1 MDRLESM
8 KTLVAAVEAGSFSAA
23 SRKLGMPLATVSR
36 KVSEIEAHLK
46 TQLIV
51 RSSRRLMLT
60 DAGRLYVESCK
71 NILEQIGEAERAASG
86 EYSEPRGDLT
96 ITAPIV
102 FGRLHVL
109 PIIADFIRA
118 FPDVDVRL
126 TQADRVVNLLEEH
139 VDVAIRIGELPDSSM
154 MAAKIGSIRRV
165 VCGSPSYFVKKGMP
179 KAPADLQAHDSI
191 TFAGLASPETWT
203 FRKGKSEVS
212 VPVRSRLVVN
222 TAEAAIDA
230 ATSGIGLTRV
240 LCYQIASACRSG
252 ALAII
257 LEEFEPAP
265 WPVSMVYAGQARL
278 PLKLRVFVD
287 FATPRLKAKLAEGAA

>member
-86 EYSEPRGDLT
+86 EYSAPRGDLT

-118 FPDVDVRL
+118 YPDMDVRL

-165 VCGSPSYFVKKGMP
+165 VCGSPSYFVERGMP

-240 LCYQIASACRSG
+240 LCYQIASARRSG
-252 ALAII
+252 ALAIV

-278 PLKLRVFVD
+278 PLKLRAFID
-287 FATPRLKAKLAEGAA
+287 FATPRLKARLAESAA

>member
-1 MDRLESM
+1 M

-51 RSSRRLMLT
+51 RNSRRLTLT
-60 DAGRLYVESCK
+60 DAGRVYVESCK
-71 NILEQIGEAERAASG
+71 SILEQIGEAERAASG

-118 FPDVDVRL
+118 YPDIDVRL
-126 TQADRVVNLLEEH
+126 IQADRVVNLLEEH
-139 VDVAIRIGELPDSSM
+139 VDVAIRIGELPDSSLI
-154 MAAKIGSIRRV
+154 AAKIGSIRRV
-165 VCGSPSYFVKKGMP
+165 VCGSPSYLAQKGLP
-179 KAPADLQAHDSI
+179 NAPADLKAHDSI

-212 VPVRSRLVVN
+212 VPVHSRLVVN

-230 ATSGIGLTRV
+230 AVAGIGLTRV
-240 LCYQIASACRSG
+240 LCYQIATARRSG
-252 ALAII
+252 TLAIV

-265 WPVSMVYAGQARL
+265 WPVSLVYAGQARL
-278 PLKLRVFVD
+278 PLKLRAFID
-287 FATPRLKAKLAEGAA
+287 FATPRLRARFANTAV